1 MNFSIKLLNN
11 LCQIKN
17 QQDYA
22 KNMTMYVDGETR
34 TIKTNIIQVVNK
46 TWMESSLK
54 VGGYIHNKCCNV
66 NKCFNDSFINIR

>member
-46 TWMESSLK
+46 T
-54 VGGYIHNKCCNV
+54 
-66 NKCFNDSFINIR
+66 